1 MLQLLPDGHKTH
13 EDHNSLTG
21 RNRDDPGFQRVWGSV
36 ADLDHVDADP
46 EIRITDFLNTV
57 CTGTVPYLLDE
68 GNNNV
73 KSNI

>member
-36 ADLDHVDADP
+36 ADLDHVDA
-46 EIRITDFLNTV
+46 NQ
-57 CTGTVPYLLDE
+57 
-68 GNNNV
+68 N
-73 KSNI
+73 